1 MTSDMTSGMTSDD
14 DPPPRVSR
22 LHMADPEGTVTR
34 MATVRRLLWQPGS
47 LLAVYLC
54 AACAVQLGASA
65 GGLVRWSAYSVP
77 APLVAAALLPFGGTL
92 TIGAA
97 TLVASVA
104 VYGFAI
110 HGVSEGGRTVVIAA
124 AALSLVLSLVVCQAR
139 LRPQRSAPAPAERPV
154 ESADSAPPGAPAP
167 SVTDLPLD
175 LLPQPAAVDLAARR
189 TADDGTASAQAYW
202 LDAIP
207 LPGARVAL
215 VAGCVE
221 DGAATPAIAAELRA
235 AVRTLADLD
244 LQPEELLTRLEH
256 VLTRLRPAD
265 GAGRHRA
272 GASKVTVRCLYAVY
286 DPVSGCCTLAGAGS
300 PAPTVIRPDGVVTT
314 VGLPASPPLGHAR
327 PPVETTEVR
336 LPEGSVLVLRGH
348 SPGGSGPVD
357 ETVATALSVADL
369 GSQPSLSAICQAA
382 LDTLLSGG
390 RHAHAGVLAARTRRL
405 GSGNV
410 ATWELTAGLASA
422 SEARKHVAAKLAA
435 WGLEEAVATTEL
447 IVSELVTNA
456 VRYAGPPVRLR
467 LILQGT
473 GLICEVSDNSSTSP
487 HLRWART
494 FDESGRGLLI
504 VAQLTRSWGTRHHVD
519 GKTVWAEQHL
529 ETPGTPDDAPADGHG
544 TSAHAR
550 P

>member
-1 MTSDMTSGMTSDD
+1 MTSDTTSDD
-14 DPPPRVSR
+14 GPPPPVSPM
-22 LHMADPEGTVTR
+22 HMADPEGPVTR
-34 MATVRRLLWQPGS
+34 MATVRRLLWHPGS

-65 GGLVRWSAYSVP
+65 GGLVRWSAYSVL
-77 APLVAAALLPFGGTL
+77 APLMAAALLTVRGTL
-92 TIGAA
+92 TIGVA

-110 HGVSEGGRTVVIAA
+110 HGVSDGGRTVVIAA
-124 AALSLVLSLVVCQAR
+124 AVLSLVLSLVVCQVR
-139 LRPQRSAPAPAERPV
+139 LRPRRSAPAPARRPV
-154 ESADSAPPGAPAP
+154 EPADSAPPDTPAP

-175 LLPQPAAVDLAARR
+175 LLPEPAAVELAARR
-189 TADDGTASAQAYW
+189 TAADGTAGAQAYW

-215 VAGCVE
+215 VAGSVE

-265 GAGRHRA
+265 DTGRHRA
-272 GASKVTVRCLYAVY
+272 GAPEVAVRCLYAVY

-300 PAPTVIRPDGVVTT
+300 PAPAVIRPDGVVTT
-314 VGLPASPPLGHAR
+314 VELPVGPPLGHAR
-327 PPVETTEVR
+327 PPVEATEVR
-336 LPEGSVLVLRGH
+336 LPEGSVLLLCGH
-348 SPGGSGPVD
+348 GPGTSEPAA
-357 ETVATALSVADL
+357 ETGATALPVTDL
-369 GSQPSLSAICQAA
+369 GSQPGLSAICQAA

-390 RHAHAGVLAARTRRL
+390 RCAHAGVLAARTRRL
-405 GSGNV
+405 GAGNV

-422 SEARKHVAAKLAA
+422 SEARRHVAGKLAA

-447 IVSELVTNA
+447 VVSELVTNA
-456 VRYAGPPVRLR
+456 VRHAGPPVRLR

-494 FDESGRGLLI
+494 FDEGGRGLFI
-504 VAQLTRSWGTRHHVD
+504 VAQLTRSWGTRHHVH

-529 ETPGTPDDAPADGHG
+529 GTPGTPDAAPADGHS
-544 TSAHAR
+544 TAAHA
-550 P
+550 PS

>member
-1 MTSDMTSGMTSDD
+1 MTGDTTGDD
-14 DPPPRVSR
+14 DPPPPVSP
-22 LHMADPEGTVTR
+22 LHTAGPGETVTR
-34 MATVRRLLWQPGS
+34 TAAVRRLLWHPGP

-65 GGLVRWSAYSVP
+65 GGLVRWSAYSLP
-77 APLVAAALLPFGGTL
+77 APLVAAALLPVRSTL
-92 TIGAA
+92 AVGVA
-97 TLVASVA
+97 TLVASVT

-110 HGVSEGGRTVVIAA
+110 QGVSGGGRTVVISAA
-124 AALSLVLSLVVCQAR
+124 VLSLVLSLVVCKAR
-139 LRPQRSAPAPAERPV
+139 LRHQRSAPVPTERPV
-154 ESADSAPPGAPAP
+154 EPARSTPPDAPP
-167 SVTDLPLD
+167 SMTELRLD
-175 LLPQPAAVDLAARR
+175 LLPHPAAVELAARR
-189 TADDGTASAQAYW
+189 TAADGTAGAQAYW

-215 VAGCVE
+215 VAGSVE
-221 DGAATPAIAAELRA
+221 DGTAAPAVTAELRA

-256 VLTRLRPAD
+256 VLARLRPAGD
-265 GAGRHRA
+265 AGGHRA
-272 GASKVTVRCLYAVY
+272 GAPGVTVSCLYAVY
-286 DPVSGCCTLAGAGS
+286 DPVSGCCTLAGAGCE
-300 PAPTVIRPDGVVTT
+300 APTVIRPDGVVTT
-314 VGLPASPPLGHAR
+314 VDLPAGPPLGHAR
-327 PPVETTEVR
+327 PPAEATEVR
-336 LPEGSVLVLRGH
+336 LPEGSVLLLRGH
-348 SPGGSGPVD
+348 GPGTPGPAAGACAAAPPLTDLGPRPSPGDV
-357 ETVATALSVADL
+357 
-369 GSQPSLSAICQAA
+369 CQAA

-422 SEARKHVAAKLAA
+422 SEARHRVAEKLTA
-435 WGLEEAVATTEL
+435 WGLQDAVATTEL

-456 VRYAGPPVRLR
+456 VRHAGPPVRLR
-467 LILQGT
+467 LIRQGT

-504 VAQLTRSWGTRHHVD
+504 VAQLTRSWGTRHHAH

-529 ETPGTPDDAPADGHG
+529 PTPGTPDEAHAGGHG
-544 TSAHAR
+544 TPQPA

>member
-1 MTSDMTSGMTSDD
+1 MTSDTTSDD
-14 DPPPRVSR
+14 DLPPLVSR
-22 LHMADPEGTVTR
+22 RHMADPEGTVTR

-47 LLAVYLC
+47 LLAAYLC

-65 GGLVRWSAYSVP
+65 GGLVRWSAYSVL
-77 APLVAAALLPFGGTL
+77 APLVAAALLPVRGTL
-92 TIGAA
+92 TIGVA

-110 HGVSEGGRTVVIAA
+110 HGVSSGGRTVVIAA

-139 LRPQRSAPAPAERPV
+139 LRPPRSAPAPAERPA
-154 ESADSAPPGAPAP
+154 ESADSVPPGTPGP
-167 SVTDLPLD
+167 PVTDLPLD

-189 TADDGTASAQAYW
+189 TAADGTASAQAYW

-265 GAGRHRA
+265 DAGRHRA
-272 GASKVTVRCLYAVY
+272 GASEVTVRCLYAVY
-286 DPVSGCCTLAGAGS
+286 DPVSGCCTLAGAGC

-314 VGLPASPPLGHAR
+314 VELPTSPPLGHAR
-327 PPVETTEVR
+327 PPVEATEVR

-348 SPGGSGPVD
+348 SPGTSGPAD
-357 ETVATALSVADL
+357 EAGATALPVADL
-369 GSQPSLSAICQAA
+369 GAQPSLGAICQAA

-494 FDESGRGLLI
+494 FDESGRGLFI

-529 ETPGTPDDAPADGHG
+529 GTLGTADDAPADGH
-544 TSAHAR
+544 TTPAHA
-550 P
+550 PS